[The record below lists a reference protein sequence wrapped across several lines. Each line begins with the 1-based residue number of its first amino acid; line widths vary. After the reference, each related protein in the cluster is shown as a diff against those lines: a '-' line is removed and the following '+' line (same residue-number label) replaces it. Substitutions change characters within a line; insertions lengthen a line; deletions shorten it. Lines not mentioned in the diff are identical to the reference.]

1 MLGVCAMFRVEK
13 NRRHIRSIDTR
24 WPWTKSCNLDA
35 LRLPGTKGAAKGE
48 LFHLYRS
55 KRHRATSVIPYIK
68 WNVSCLNPS
77 SPSFPPPCHENDWW
91 QNTEILFHG
100 PVFGSNEMKSL
111 KVGVFETE
119 RLLSFSLS
127 GRFMHG
133 QIAPLF
139 STNVAL
145 LKRSFCSFFR
155 WNLILR
161 LFFFFFQ
168 MLYGF
173 RFLGWIMENN
183 FFFFFLELSI
193 LRFWD
198 WIKFIYICGIYLE
211 TGL

>member
-100 PVFGSNEMKSL
+100 PVFGSNEKSL

-127 GRFMHG
+127 LWPIHAWTNCPPFFHECGFVKE
-133 QIAPLF
+133 ILLFLF
-139 STNVAL
+139 SLEFDTTIV
-145 LKRSFCSFFR
+145 
-155 WNLILR
+155 
-161 LFFFFFQ
+161 FFFFFRCS
-168 MLYGF
+168 MDLD
-173 RFLGWIMENN
+173 
-183 FFFFFLELSI
+183 
-193 LRFWD
+193 FWD
-198 WIKFIYICGIYLE
+198 G
-211 TGL
+211 

>member
-1 MLGVCAMFRVEK
+1 MQLGCPSLA
-13 NRRHIRSIDTR
+13 RHKGSSKGRAFPFISFKETSGNVRYSVYQMECIVFNPPPPLSRHHVMKMTDGRTPKSCFTARFSDLTR
-24 WPWTKSCNLDA
+24 WNRWKSVS
-35 LRLPGTKGAAKGE
+35 
-48 LFHLYRS
+48 S
-55 KRHRATSVIPYIK
+55 KRK
-68 WNVSCLNPS
+68 G
-77 SPSFPPPCHENDWW
+77 F
-91 QNTEILFHG
+91 
-100 PVFGSNEMKSL
+100 SL
-111 KVGVFETE
+111 S
-119 RLLSFSLS
+119 LSLS

-198 WIKFIYICGIYLE
+198 WIKFIYFCGIYLE